1 MRCQVL
7 RQFARRPFG
16 AAFSAWQAPDRF
28 EVRTVGRQE
37 EKPRAHGANG
47 PAHRMALVAAEI
59 VHDDNVAGLERR
71 HEEMLDIA
79 FGAFAVDRSIKDA
92 RRVDPVAPQ
101 GRNVLPRQTGR

>member
-1 MRCQVL
+1 
-7 RQFARRPFG
+7 
-16 AAFSAWQAPDRF
+16 
-28 EVRTVGRQE
+28 
-37 EKPRAHGANG
+37 
-47 PAHRMALVAAEI
+47 MALVAAEI

-101 GRNVLPRQTGR
+101 GRNVLPNLTAAGRYSHPRSPNAERLTPDGAYHPPVR